1 MIQKSTPGKWIKF
14 LSLIGMASFLFGQ
27 SAWNTGNLSFD
38 YQTYTT
44 PAESLNLS
52 GDLLSDEVPHEGV
65 GGFELSVGDTNLVTL
80 LAYDLNVTDG
90 DTLADIFV
98 IFMSDTLPLEEG
110 SYSVNPS
117 PDALKMFVW
126 LSELDPESLAGLIDA
141 SFTLDSLAAFNPYL
155 SLSGEFDIIAVD
167 DFHFE
172 MNFFGVMVNINTSIQ
187 PRTISNG
194 SFELWNTLPVSV
206 YSHGSLDYNA
216 GEDYGTII
224 GALNPIADPEGVGA
238 VLSQTGDTLTY
249 NIISYKELSDNV
261 YDVYGVILV
270 GDESHF
276 PLDGSLSVFN
286 ISPLSNELP
295 WAVPYMMQDVSVDEI
310 LQLLESGE
318 LPGLDQFTQLY
329 LPIGV
334 GNAFFDYTPEG
345 NAELDVEGILMTNSS
360 ADVITLSTQ
369 WYLSNSPIVS
379 IDHQGFD
386 SPTVSN
392 LVGYSYP
399 NPFNSSTLIPIQLA
413 SGQVI
418 SARLYNV
425 LGQEVHALEFG
436 YLGPGHQ
443 QLAID
448 LLDSNLG
455 GGLYYYSLFS
465 QHGYMGSGSFV
476 YLK

>member
-1 MIQKSTPGKWIKF
+1 MMQKSTPGKLIKF
-14 LSLIGMASFLFGQ
+14 ISLISMVSFLFGQ
-27 SAWNTGNLSFD
+27 SAWNTGDLSFD
-38 YQTYTT
+38 YQTFPT
-44 PAESLNLS
+44 PAQSLNLS
-52 GDLLSDEVPHEGV
+52 GDLISDEVPHEGV
-65 GGFELSVGDTNLVTL
+65 GGFEISVGDTNLVTL
-80 LAYDLNVTDG
+80 LAYDLYVTDG

-98 IFMSDTLPLEEG
+98 VFMSDTLSLEEG

-155 SLSGEFDIIAVD
+155 SISGEFDIIAVD

-172 MNFFGVMVNINTSIQ
+172 MSFSGVMVNTSFQ
-187 PRTISNG
+187 LRTITNG

-206 YSHGSLDYNA
+206 YSHGRLDYNV
-216 GEDYGTII
+216 GEDGGTII
-224 GALNPIADPEGVGA
+224 GALNPITEPEGAGA
-238 VLSQTGDTLTY
+238 VQTQSGDTLTY
-249 NIISYKELSDNV
+249 NMISYKEFSDNV
-261 YDVYGVILV
+261 YDVYGVVLM

-276 PLDGSLSVFN
+276 PLDGSLTEFN
-286 ISPLSNELP
+286 VSPINNDLP
-295 WAVPYMMQDVSVDEI
+295 RAVPYMLQDVSVDEI
-310 LQLLESGE
+310 LLLLESGG
-318 LPGLDQFTQLY
+318 LPDLNQFSQLY
-329 LPIGV
+329 LPIGSGSAV
-334 GNAFFDYTPEG
+334 FYFTPEG
-345 NAELDVEGILMTNSS
+345 DAELDVGGILMTNSS
-360 ADVITLSTQ
+360 ADVTTLNTQ

-379 IDHQGFD
+379 IRDQVFD
-386 SPTVSN
+386 LPISN
-392 LVGYSYP
+392 NLAGYAYP
-399 NPFNSSTLIPIQLA
+399 NPFNSNTLIPIQLS

-448 LLDSNLG
+448 LRDSNLG

-465 QHGYMGSGSFV
+465 QHRYMGSGSFV

>member
-1 MIQKSTPGKWIKF
+1 MMQKSTPGKLIKF

-27 SAWNTGNLSFD
+27 SAWNTGDLSFD
-38 YQTYTT
+38 YQTFLT
-44 PAESLNLS
+44 PAQSLNLS
-52 GDLLSDEVPHEGV
+52 GDLISDEVPHEGV

-80 LAYDLNVTDG
+80 LAYDLYVTDG

-155 SLSGEFDIIAVD
+155 SLSGEFDIIAAD
-167 DFHFE
+167 DFHFQ
-172 MNFFGVMVNINTSIQ
+172 MSFSGVMVNTSIQ
-187 PRTISNG
+187 LRTISNG

-206 YSHGSLDYNA
+206 YSNGRLDYNV
-216 GEDYGTII
+216 GDDSGIII
-224 GALNPIADPEGVGA
+224 GALNPIIEPEGAGSV
-238 VLSQTGDTLTY
+238 QTQNGDTLTY
-249 NIISYKELSDNV
+249 NFISYKELSDNT

-276 PLDGSLSVFN
+276 PLDGSSNVFN
-286 ISPLSNELP
+286 ISPLSNALP

-318 LPGLDQFTQLY
+318 VPDLNQFTQLY

-334 GNAFFDYTPEG
+334 GSATFSYTPEG
-345 NAELDVEGILMTNSS
+345 NAELTVGAVLMTNSS
-360 ADVITLSTQ
+360 ADVTTLSTQ

-379 IDHQGFD
+379 INDQAFN
-386 SPTVSN
+386 SPSLSN
-392 LVGYSYP
+392 LAGYTYP
-399 NPFNSSTLIPIQLA
+399 NPFNSSTLIPIQLS

-436 YLGPGHQ
+436 YFGPGHQ
-443 QLAID
+443 QLVID
-448 LLDSNLG
+448 LRDSNLG